1 MGQDIIKIPCSK
13 TIGYIIYTFTFF
25 LYWGF
30 IIYLRIKSREKS
42 KNEDK
47 MSDTYPSNAPLRSV
61 SKQEADCKYLLRDYY
76 IKSAYNCCAINKFK
90 NSFVSKTALKICLA
104 QGCRCLDFE
113 IYSVDNKPVISVSD
127 KKDYNVKGTYN
138 SIPFDEMLNII
149 NSNAFG
155 SGAPNPNDPLILHFR
170 IKTDNKSIYDQM
182 ASDILANID
191 NYRILGPKFSYEFN
205 GRNLGRVPLL
215 LLTSKIIIVI
225 DKTNSGYEGT
235 KLEEYVNVTSNSV
248 FMRGLRDYSVTY
260 NPDFQELTEFNR
272 KNLTLTMPDI
282 SPDNKNVKAPI
293 HMSYGCQMICMNM
306 QNDDDNLKFYN
317 NFFAEKGKAF
327 VLKPEK
333 LRFIQKLMEAP
344 AAQDPKLSYA
354 TRPVKEDYY
363 SYNI

>member
-363 SYNI
+363 SYNM

>member
-25 LYWGF
+25 LYWCF

-215 LLTSKIIIVI
+215 LLTSKVIIVI

-363 SYNI
+363 SYNM

>member
-215 LLTSKIIIVI
+215 LLTSKVIIVI

-363 SYNI
+363 SYNM

>member
-1 MGQDIIKIPCSK
+1 MSENIIKIPCST
-13 TIGYIIYTFTFF
+13 TIGYMIYAFT
-25 LYWGF
+25 LL
-30 IIYLRIKSREKS
+30 IVICVIVYLRIKSKEKQ

-76 IKSAYNCCAINKFK
+76 IKSAYNCCAVNRFK
-90 NSFVSKTALKICLA
+90 NSFVSKKALKICLA

-113 IYSVDNKPVISVSD
+113 VYSIDDKPVISVSD
-127 KKDYNVKGTYN
+127 RKDYNIKGTYN
-138 SIPFDEMLNII
+138 SIPFDEVLNII

-170 IKTDNKSIYDQM
+170 IKSDNKAIYDKM

-215 LLTSKIIIVI
+215 LLTGKVIIII
-225 DKTNSGYEGT
+225 DKTNPGYEGT
-235 KLEEYVNVTSNSV
+235 KLDEYVNVASNSV
-248 FMRGLRDYSVTY
+248 FMRGLRDYSVTF

-282 SPDNKNVKAPI
+282 SPDNKNVKAPV
-293 HMSYGCQMICMNM
+293 HMSYGCQMVCMNM
-306 QNDDDNLKFYN
+306 QNNDDNLGFYN
-317 NFFAEKGKAF
+317 NFFEEKGKAF

-333 LRFIQKLMEAP
+333 LRFIQQLMEKP
-344 AAQDPKLSYA
+344 TPQDPKLSYA
-354 TRPVKEDYY
+354 TRPVKADYY
-363 SYNI
+363 SFNM